1 MESKIVQDLLQYYQA
16 YNHSEVIKLI
26 EQNIDLKNFKILKD
40 KYYNVYVPAKLNK
53 PVPVLVAHSD
63 TVFPHIPDSF
73 RIKKGR
79 LSCKNKGI
87 GLGADDRNGC
97 YLLHRLMLKRPKD
110 FIFAVFDLEELGCL
124 GSRSFNLFPIQE
136 LISVF
141 IGLDRK
147 GSNEFALYG
156 FESEEL
162 LSILDTFPNYHTDFG
177 SITDVMLLAQS
188 SNICCFNLSVGYY
201 KQHSER
207 EFTIIR
213 DVERAEKFLL
223 NLPGEFWGKQ
233 YFVDNIFYDDE
244 YMSDYDRFYDPF
256 PDTFKTNHFK
266 KGGSHE

>member
-1 MESKIVQDLLQYYQA
+1 
-16 YNHSEVIKLI
+16 VIKLI
-26 EQNIDLKNFKILKD
+26 EEKIELKNFKIIKD
-40 KYYNVYVPAKLNK
+40 KYFQVYVPDNLHKS
-53 PVPVLVAHSD
+53 VPMLVAHSD

-97 YLLHRLMLKRPKD
+97 FLLHQLMLKRPQD

-124 GSRSFNLFPIQE
+124 GSRSFNLFAIQD
-136 LISVF
+136 LVSVF

-156 FESEEL
+156 YESEEL
-162 LSILDTFPNYHTDFG
+162 LTLLDTFPNYHTDFG
-177 SITDVMLLAQS
+177 SITDVMILAEN

-201 KQHSER
+201 KQHAER
-207 EFTIIR
+207 EFTIVR

-223 NLPGEFWGKQ
+223 NLPPEFWGKQ
-233 YFVDNIFYDDE
+233 YFADNIFYDHE
-244 YMSDYDRFYDPF
+244 YMSDYDLLHSPYTSGL
-256 PDTFKTNHFK
+256 DTFRSR
-266 KGGSHE
+266 KGEDHERP